1 MIEKYL
7 AVPAYGKLS
16 SLELATLRDSNN
28 FHFEIIDC
36 SADLPLL
43 EMDRSDAKI
52 LAKRQAG
59 FFKLVKISG
68 KSKEDLL
75 AGLPLPDDAKFNW
88 TVSAYGCDQDVQEDI
103 RYEISNFLKSKSLG
117 KSRYLKPDP
126 PSSEKYGMPVTELR
140 LADLEKNILSQTE
153 TRSSGLEIVALC
165 KNKEQLFGHT
175 EFLSDLHGYQKR
187 DFARSYQDPTT
198 TIGPRLARVLVN
210 LTGLQKGQTLLDP
223 FCGLGTILQEAMMCG
238 YNAVGV
244 DISAANVRKTISNM
258 DWFKKEFRISPKL
271 WSRIIR
277 ADSTRLEDGYLQRV
291 DGIATEPLLVPK
303 FEKNPNP
310 GSAEEI
316 LREVR
321 IDYRN
326 LVRAFGRILKQN
338 QRAVVVA
345 PDIIDDMGRTH
356 TLRLESALEGDFTLD
371 TPDMS
376 ICQLENPSIVPTN
389 KKKIVQRKVYVMK
402 KT

>member
-16 SLELATLRDSNN
+16 SLELATLRDSSN

-43 EMDRSDAKI
+43 EIERSDAKI
-52 LAKRQAG
+52 LAKRQGG

-88 TVSAYGCDQDVQEDI
+88 TVSSYGCDQDVQEDI

-117 KSRYLKPDP
+117 KSRYVKSEP
-126 PSSEKYGMPVTELR
+126 PSLEKYGMPVTELR

-165 KNKEQLFGHT
+165 KNKEQLFGYT

-244 DISAANVRKTISNM
+244 DISTANVRKTISNM

-277 ADSTRLEDGYLQRV
+277 ADSTRLEEGDLQRV

-310 GSAEEI
+310 GGAEEI

-326 LVRAFGRILKQN
+326 LVRAFGRILRQN
-338 QRAVVVA
+338 QKAVVVA

-356 TLRLESALEGDFTLD
+356 T
-371 TPDMS
+371 
-376 ICQLENPSIVPTN
+376 
-389 KKKIVQRKVYVMK
+389 
-402 KT
+402 